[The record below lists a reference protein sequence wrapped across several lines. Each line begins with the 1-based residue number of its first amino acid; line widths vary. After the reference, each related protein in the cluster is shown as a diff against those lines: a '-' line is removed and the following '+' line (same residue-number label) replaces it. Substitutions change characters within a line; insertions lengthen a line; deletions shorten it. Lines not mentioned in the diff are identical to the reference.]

1 MACDLILASAS
12 PRRSELLQGLGY
24 VFRVQPAHIDE
35 TPWDDEAARD
45 HVDRLAR
52 EKARAVAAQAPGA
65 VVMAADTIVVLGP
78 RILGKPVDDADAIAM
93 LEDLSGSTHEVMT
106 AVAVCADD
114 REEAFVHVS
123 QVRFRR
129 LEPADIEAYVRS
141 GECRD
146 KAGAYGI
153 QGGAARF
160 VEHLAGSYTGV
171 MGLPLCQTEQ
181 LLRRFGCG
189 PEVP

>member
-1 MACDLILASAS
+1 MTCDLILASAS
-12 PRRSELLQGLGY
+12 PRRSELLGGLGY
-24 VFRVQPAHIDE
+24 TFRVHPAHIDE
-35 TPWDDEAARD
+35 TPWENESAPV
-45 HVDRLAR
+45 HVERLAR
-52 EKARAVAAQAPGA
+52 EKARAVAATHPGA

-78 RILGKPVDDADAIAM
+78 RILGKPVDDADAAAM
-93 LEDLSGSTHEVMT
+93 LRALSGSRHEVMT
-106 AVAVCADD
+106 AVAACKDD
-114 REEAFVHVS
+114 REEAFVHAS
-123 QVRFRR
+123 QVRFRE
-129 LEPADIEAYVRS
+129 LSPADIATYVRS

-160 VEHLAGSYTGV
+160 VEHLSGSYTGV

-181 LLRRFGCG
+181 LLRRFGCE

>member
-1 MACDLILASAS
+1 MHSELILASAS
-12 PRRSELLQGLGY
+12 PRRSELLGGLGY
-24 VFRVQPAHIDE
+24 RFAVHPAHIDE
-35 TPWDDEAARD
+35 TPGADETARS
-45 HVDRLAR
+45 HVERLAR
-52 EKARAVAAQAPGA
+52 EKARTVAQSHPQA
-65 VVMAADTIVVLGP
+65 VVLAADTIVVLGA
-78 RILGKPVDDADAIAM
+78 RILGKPLDDADAVAM
-93 LEDLSGSTHEVMT
+93 LRALSGSTHEVMT
-106 AVAVCADD
+106 AVAVCAGK
-114 REEAFVHVS
+114 REEAFVQVS
-123 QVRFRR
+123 AVQFRE
-129 LEPADIEAYVRS
+129 LDETDIDRYVAS

-160 VEHLAGSYTGV
+160 VEHLSGSYTGV

>member
-35 TPWDDEAARD
+35 TPWDHEPARD